1 MKKVIILFMIL
12 HNCIQ
17 LSAQNTTNSPS
28 SMFGLGDLSTGEG
41 GIYAGMG
48 GTAIALRSPSYLSV
62 ANPASLTGIGSRKF
76 LFNVGVMGAIKQYSQ
91 SNNTNNSVVGN
102 VSNAGIGFRV
112 TPRWYSAVT
121 LSPVSSVGYF
131 ISLDQQIEGSPGST
145 VTSQFEGEGGISKI
159 AFSNAFLITKHLS
172 AGVNLS
178 YITGSVTQ
186 TEKQGSMTI
195 EEKSEKQALY
205 ADFGVQYNYP
215 LDIDRAFTFGA
226 TYGYAQRLAQ
236 DNTFTVS
243 SSSGSETI
251 EENPNAVK
259 QYLPQF
265 FSIGAAYNSLKWI
278 ITAEYKYS
286 DWSRMKSSRSG
297 INYENQHRL
306 AVGCAYTIGNPYKL
320 PKQIMFG
327 AGYYNSYVVIK
338 NEQPRNFYLSAGM
351 GFTAQNQSI
360 ISFGVKYNDQF
371 NVSSSTQK
379 ERVFSLYL
387 NLSFSERSYRAKLK

>member
-1 MKKVIILFMIL
+1 MRRLIIPLLIL
-12 HNCIQ
+12 QTCIQ

-28 SMFGLGDLSTGEG
+28 SMFGLGDLSTGDG
-41 GIYAGMG
+41 GLYAGMG
-48 GTAIALRSPSYLSV
+48 GAAIALRSPSYLST

-76 LFNVGVMGAIKQYSQ
+76 LFNVGVMGAIKQYTQ
-91 SNNTNNSVVGN
+91 SNSTNNAVIGN

-131 ISLDQQIEGSPGST
+131 ISLDQQVEGSPGST
-145 VTSQFEGEGGISKI
+145 ITSQFEGEGGISKI
-159 AFSNAFLITKHLS
+159 AFSNAFLLTKNLS
-172 AGVNLS
+172 VGVNLS

-186 TEKQGSMTI
+186 TEKQSSMTI

-205 ADFGVQYNYP
+205 ADFGLQYNYP
-215 LDIDRAFTFGA
+215 IDRDRSLTLGA
-226 TYGYAQRLAQ
+226 VYGYAQRLAQ
-236 DNTFTVS
+236 DNTYTVS

-251 EENPNAVK
+251 EKNPNAVK

-265 FSIGAAYNSLKWI
+265 FGIGAAYNSLKWVV
-278 ITAEYKYS
+278 TAEYKYN
-286 DWSRMKSSRSG
+286 DWSRMKSSRAG
-297 INYENQHRL
+297 INYENQHRV
-306 AVGCAYTIGNPYKL
+306 AVGGAYTIGNPYKL
-320 PKQIMFG
+320 PTQIMFG
-327 AGYYNSYVVIK
+327 AGYYNSYVVIR

-351 GFTAQNQSI
+351 GFTTQNQSI
-360 ISFGVKYNDQF
+360 ISFGLKYNDQF
-371 NVSSSTQK
+371 NVSTTTQK